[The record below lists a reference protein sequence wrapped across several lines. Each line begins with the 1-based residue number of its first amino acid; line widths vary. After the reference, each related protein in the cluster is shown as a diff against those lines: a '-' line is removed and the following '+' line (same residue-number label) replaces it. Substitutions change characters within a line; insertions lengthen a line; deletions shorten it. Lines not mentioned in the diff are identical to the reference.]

1 MATTIVMPQLG
12 YDMQEG
18 TVVRWRKKEGEAIE
32 RGEVLAEIETDK
44 AVVEMESIEG
54 GIVGKLLVG
63 EGTTV
68 QVSGAI
74 AIITAPGEAVPD
86 IASPTAETK
95 ETTVPI
101 PPTEQPAPAATE
113 PARPAGGRIKA
124 SPIARRLAKETG
136 IDLSLVKSSGPGGR
150 ITEGDVR
157 AFLETQAE
165 PTPATAAALATA
177 MPSGEPQRI
186 KLSKMRMAIGRR
198 TAESK
203 RQAPHFYVSISVD
216 MGKAVEMRK
225 RLNASLGDEGRI
237 SINDMIVKSAAQAL
251 KDFPNLNSTF
261 EEDHILVHPDVNIGI
276 VLAVEQGLIVPAIPQ
291 AQNKT
296 LLQISQVAKDLV
308 KRAQEGLLKPEE
320 YGGATFAVSNLGM
333 FDVDEFIAIIMPPNS
348 AMLGIGSVSPQPV
361 VRDGEIVVAQVMKA
375 VLSVDHRV
383 TDGVETARYLA
394 EFRRL
399 LEEPLDLFPNLLS

>member
-1 MATTIVMPQLG
+1 MPQLG

-44 AVVEMESIEG
+44 AVVEMEAIEG
-54 GIVGKLLVG
+54 GIVGKLLVD

-74 AIITAPGEAVPD
+74 AVITAPGEDVPD
-86 IASPTAETK
+86 VAPPAAEAK
-95 ETTVPI
+95 ETTA
-101 PPTEQPAPAATE
+101 PASPAEAPSPAATE
-113 PARPAGGRIKA
+113 SARPAGGRIKA
-124 SPIARRLAKETG
+124 SPIARRLAKEMN
-136 IDLSLVKSSGPGGR
+136 IDLSLVTGSGPGGR

-157 AFLETQAE
+157 AFVETQAK
-165 PTPATAAALATA
+165 PTPATAVAPVTAA
-177 MPSGEPQRI
+177 PSGEPQRI
-186 KLSKMRMAIGRR
+186 KLSRMRLAIGRR

-216 MGKAVEMRK
+216 MGKAMELRK
-225 RLNASLGDEGRI
+225 RLNASLGDKGRI
-237 SINDMIVKSAAQAL
+237 TVNDMVVKAAAQAL

-261 EEDHILVHPDVNIGI
+261 EEDHILVHPDVNMGI

-296 LLQISQVAKDLV
+296 LLQISQVAKDLL

-333 FDVDEFIAIIMPPNS
+333 FDVDEFIAVIMPPNS

-383 TDGVETARYLA
+383 TDGVETARYLT

-399 LEEPLDLFPNLLS
+399 LEEPLDLLPDLLS